1 MQPTQNKHVFSSALS
16 CTLPPSDEVTVLTV
30 ACYFTQHLEDTM
42 SVEPPPEDKLIILD
56 ITGPTLTEFDSLDL
70 RGKWISLRI
79 TDFQGNFSH
88 ILSDL
93 FTAEADH
100 RWDVRMVE

>member
-1 MQPTQNKHVFSSALS
+1 
-16 CTLPPSDEVTVLTV
+16 VTVLTV

-42 SVEPPPEDKLIILD
+42 SVEPPPEDELIILD
-56 ITGPTLTEFDSLDL
+56 ITGPTLTELDSLDL

-93 FTAEADH
+93 FTAEAD
-100 RWDVRMVE
+100 RLWDVHMVEYAARHIFGIYLWFSSCFVSKLT